1 MRSRRASRAAALARI
16 LSVASLLAVAPLA
29 ATPSP
34 GAPLADDVIPIAGQ
48 VLADPDFGV
57 STREFG
63 LDRQVQMYQWRRSGD
78 RLERVWSA
86 GRIESP
92 GAAPEHQNPPLPLD
106 SQRWWA
112 RDATLGGHPIDE
124 EVLQG
129 LGEWRPF
136 RPGFTALPLNMAAT
150 FQPEGDG
157 LGSAENPLAPEVG
170 DLRITWRELH
180 LPPLQGRIELRDG
193 AWRLSARTAEE
204 TLDATPPVPPA
215 GVPVADAPPEVA
227 AAVPQQDRWPGWWWI
242 AAGAMLAASGA
253 VVAVVRRRR

>member
-1 MRSRRASRAAALARI
+1 MRLQRAWRAVAVALACGMAACMG
-16 LSVASLLAVAPLA
+16 VAGAVPTPPS

-34 GAPLADDVIPIAGQ
+34 ADAIPSPGA
-48 VLADPDFGV
+48 VLVDPDFGV

-78 RLERVWSA
+78 QLERVWSA
-86 GRIESP
+86 GRIESADF
-92 GAAPEHQNPPLPLD
+92 GDDYQNPPLPID

-124 EVLQG
+124 AVLQA

-136 RPGFTALPLNMAAT
+136 RPAFSDLPLNMAAT

-157 LGSAENPLAPEVG
+157 LGSAENPLAPAVG

-180 LPPLQGRIELRDG
+180 LPPLAGRLELRDG
-193 AWRLSARTAEE
+193 RWQLSPRTAAAALNAVPLPPVVEE
-204 TLDATPPVPPA
+204 RRPVSDTAAAVVATPPGTGHRWWWVL
-215 GVPVADAPPEVA
+215 GLVAVLVAVA
-227 AAVPQQDRWPGWWWI
+227 AAIV
-242 AAGAMLAASGA
+242 L
-253 VVAVVRRRR
+253 RRRR